1 MKKIISAITMFAL
14 AVIFIVSAW
23 AADVGTVSVTEETF
37 SLVKRIA
44 FTWTT
49 TSAGA
54 ASKTTTE
61 SYTGQAVMLITVP
74 SGGGDAPTDN
84 YYVTITDEDG
94 LDVLAGG
101 GATRDTANTEYVR
114 ETSLGWVAND
124 TLTLTIASGGDT
136 KSGHVYLYV
145 R

>member
-1 MKKIISAITMFAL
+1 MKKILCLLLAMVFAIASF
-14 AVIFIVSAW
+14 SW
-23 AADVGTVSVTEETF
+23 AADVGTVTVSEETF
-37 SLVKRIA
+37 GPTKKIH

-61 SYTGQAVMLITVP
+61 SYNGQAVLLVTVP
-74 SGGGDAPTDN
+74 SGGPTDN
-84 YYVTITDEDG
+84 YYVTVTDEDG
-94 LDVLAGG
+94 VDVLAGG

-136 KSGHVYLYV
+136 KSGHVYLYI